1 MFTYVRVST
10 IYIIS
15 KAKEGMMELPTTK
28 KENFYFGLMMCL
40 GMVVFMT
47 LYNLYRNGL
56 MGTISLKALLLQLI
70 LCFITAFVLEL
81 CIVGPIAKKIA
92 FSLPYDKSKKVLV
105 ILSLSSCMV
114 MGMVLCMSLYGL
126 VMAYLSNSLSEGS
139 LFKNYLSLV
148 VKNFVFAFPLQLLIV
163 GPLVRFLFVK
173 FVKGPRI
180 EMPLGKNAV
189 NDGIR

>member
-47 LYNLYRNGL
+47 LYNLYTNGL
-56 MGTISLKALLLQLI
+56 IGTMSLKAMLLQFI

-81 CIVGPIAKKIA
+81 CIVGPVAKKIA
-92 FSLPYDKSKKVLV
+92 FSLPYDKSKKLFV
-105 ILSLSSCMV
+105 ILSLSCCMV
-114 MGMVLCMSLYGL
+114 IGMVLCMSLYGL
-126 VMAYLSNSLSEGS
+126 GTAYFFNSLSEGS
-139 LFKNYLSLV
+139 LFKNYFSLV
-148 VKNFVFAFPLQLLIV
+148 VKNFAFAFPLQLCIV
-163 GPLVRFLFVK
+163 GPLVRYLFVR
-173 FVKGPRI
+173 FVKGTSMG
-180 EMPLGKNAV
+180 MPLGKNVV